1 LARPELTT
9 RLKLRHAFALLLAL
23 CAATAVSAEPRIG
36 KFVQYDAGEFVVVTS
51 RSGAQARRI
60 MEDLVKFRLTLERV
74 LGKRATPNAF
84 PTTIVIT
91 SASDWKNWLQPGQ
104 DIAGFFQRARFS
116 NYMAINGDAPVE
128 EALHVMF
135 HEYTHYYL
143 ASQFAGEYPPW
154 FNEGLAE
161 LMSWAKFDKGMA
173 LLRVPMYQ
181 VYEARD
187 GDWIP
192 FERLI
197 KVDHSDPEY
206 QSHKLAPSFYAQ
218 SWLTMNYGLIENR
231 DFGVQIFKYLQKLN
245 TLVPQEEAARST
257 FGDLAAADRLL
268 RDYSRAKNIAGGGLT
283 LGDVPE
289 VQLPRSRPLTEFDAM
304 SILADLMLET
314 RISPERIRPLVQSL
328 ERRDPNT
335 ARGAILAARLAEA
348 TDENA
353 AFDAAVA
360 RAEAAMAPSDW
371 QQRREL
377 ASVLL
382 SSGLDSSPMS
392 SRKSEAMDSDV
403 KRAMR
408 WFAEAVAHN
417 NEDVEALWGFG
428 TAATRLDKNL
438 DLAEQALVAA
448 YKRAP
453 SSAEIAMSLANLKAR
468 QEKPDDMIPFLEDT
482 VRYATDLH
490 TRRWASDT
498 LVQTRQYLR
507 ERDEL
512 EAENRKQQ
520 EAYEKMRAEY
530 EKKYGKPKKKK

>member
-1 LARPELTT
+1 MKQMPR
-9 RLKLRHAFALLLAL
+9 ALLVAL
-23 CAATAVSAEPRIG
+23 LMTASSTTPAGDPRVG

-60 MEDLVKFRLTLERV
+60 MEDLVKFRVTLERV
-74 LGKRATPNAF
+74 LGKRATRNAF

-91 SASDWKNWLQPGQ
+91 SASDWNKWLQPGR
-104 DIAGFFQRARFS
+104 DVAGFFQRARFS
-116 NYMAINGDAPVE
+116 NYMAINGDAPTE

-161 LMSWAKFDKGMA
+161 LMGWAKFDKGMA

-197 KVDHSDPEY
+197 KVDHDDPEY

-218 SWLTMNYGLIENR
+218 SWLTVNYGLIENR
-231 DFGVQIFKYLQKLN
+231 IFGAQIFRYLQKLN
-245 TLVPQEEAARST
+245 TLVPEDEAAREA
-257 FGDLAAADRLL
+257 FGDLAAADKLL
-268 RDYSRAKNIAGGGLT
+268 RDYSHYSSIAGGGIN
-283 LGDVPE
+283 LGEVPE
-289 VQLPRSRPLTEFDAM
+289 VQLPEPKALTNFDSMA
-304 SILADLMLET
+304 ILADVMLET
-314 RISPERIRPLVQSL
+314 RLAPARIQPLVQML
-328 ERRDPNT
+328 ERHDPNV
-335 ARGAILAARLAEA
+335 ARAAILAARLAQA
-348 TDENA
+348 NDDNA
-353 AFDAAVA
+353 EFDAAVG
-360 RAEAAMAPSDW
+360 RAERAMAPGDS

-382 SSGLDSSPMS
+382 TSGLDSSPMS
-392 SRKSEAMDSDV
+392 SRKSEDMDNDV
-403 KRAMR
+403 KRAMK
-408 WFAEAVAHN
+408 WFAEAIAHN
-417 NEDVEALWGFG
+417 NQDVEALWGFG

-438 DLAEQALVAA
+438 DLAEQALLAA
-448 YKRAP
+448 YKLAP
-453 SSAEIAMSLANLKAR
+453 ASAEIAMSLANVKGR
-468 QEKPDDMIPFLEDT
+468 QEKPEDMVPFLEDT
-482 VRYATDLH
+482 VRYSTDLH
-490 TRRWASDT
+490 TRRWASET
-498 LVQTRQYLR
+498 LKQTRDFIA
-507 ERDEL
+507 ERDKL

-520 EAYEKMRAEY
+520 EAYEKMRDEY

>member
-1 LARPELTT
+1 MRIRSLILALALAFTSS
-9 RLKLRHAFALLLAL
+9 AFAGD
-23 CAATAVSAEPRIG
+23 PRVG

-60 MEDLVKFRLTLERV
+60 MEDLVKFRVTLERV
-74 LGKRATPNAF
+74 LGKRATRNAF

-91 SASDWKNWLQPGQ
+91 SASDWNKWLQPGREV
-104 DIAGFFQRARFS
+104 AGFFQRARFS
-116 NYMAINGDAPVE
+116 NYMAINGDAPTE

-161 LMSWAKFDKGMA
+161 LMGWAKFDKGMA

-192 FERLI
+192 FDRLI

-206 QSHKLAPSFYAQ
+206 QSHALAPTFYAQ

-231 DFGVQIFKYLQKLN
+231 EFGAQIFRYLQKLN
-245 TLVPQEEAARST
+245 TLVPQDEAARLA
-257 FGDLAAADRLL
+257 FGDLAAIDKLL
-268 RDYSRAKNIAGGGLT
+268 RDYSRAKSIAGGGVA

-289 VQLPRSRPLTEFDAM
+289 VQLPQPKPLSEFDAL
-304 SILADLMLET
+304 SVFADLMLES
-314 RISPERIRPLVQSL
+314 RNSPERIRPLVQTL
-328 ERRDPNT
+328 EPRDPNT
-335 ARGAILAARLAEA
+335 ARAAILAARLAEA
-348 TDENA
+348 TDEND

-360 RAEAAMAPSDW
+360 RAEGALAQTDW

-392 SRKSEAMDSDV
+392 SRNSEDMDRDV
-403 KRAMR
+403 KRAMK
-408 WFAEAVAHN
+408 WFAEAIAHN

-468 QEKPDDMIPFLEDT
+468 QEKPDEMIPFLEDA
-482 VRYATDLH
+482 VRFATDLH
-490 TRRWASDT
+490 TRRWATDT
-498 LVQTRQYLR
+498 LVQTRHYLKER
-507 ERDEL
+507 EEL
-512 EAENRKQQ
+512 EAESRRQQ

-530 EKKYGKPKKKK
+530 EKKYGKPKKKR

>member
-1 LARPELTT
+1 MSSLRSWLCVVLAGLP
-9 RLKLRHAFALLLAL
+9 LL
-23 CAATAVSAEPRIG
+23 VVGGEPRVG

-91 SASDWKNWLQPGQ
+91 SASDWNSWLRPRENV
-104 DIAGFFQRARFS
+104 AGFFQRARFA
-116 NYMAINGDAPVE
+116 NYMAIDGDAPVD

-161 LMSWAKFDKGMA
+161 LMGWARFDKGMA
-173 LLRVPMYQ
+173 LLQVPMYQ
-181 VYEARD
+181 VYEARE
-187 GDWIP
+187 GDWIS

-197 KVDHSDPEY
+197 KVDQSDPEY

-218 SWLTMNYGLIENR
+218 SWLTLNYGLIENR
-231 DFGVQIFKYLQKLN
+231 DFGAQIFRYLQKLN
-245 TLVPQEEAARST
+245 TLVPQEEAARAT
-257 FGDLAAADRLL
+257 FGDLAAADKLL
-268 RDYSRAKNIAGGGLT
+268 RDYSRAKNIAGGGLA
-283 LGDVPE
+283 LADVPE
-289 VQLPRSRPLTEFDAM
+289 VQLPAPKPLTEFDAM
-304 SILADLMLET
+304 SILADLMLEA

-328 ERRDPNT
+328 ERRDPNP
-335 ARGAILAARLAEA
+335 ARAAILAARLAEA
-348 TDENA
+348 TDENP

-360 RAEAAMAPSDW
+360 RAEGALAPTDW

-382 SSGLDSSPMS
+382 SSGLDTSPMG
-392 SRKSEAMDSDV
+392 SRKSEDMDSDV
-403 KRAMR
+403 KRALK
-408 WFAEAVAHN
+408 WFAEAIAHN
-417 NEDVEALWGFG
+417 NQDVEALWGFG

-438 DLAEQALVAA
+438 DLAEQALVVA
-448 YKRAP
+448 YRRAP

-468 QEKPDDMIPFLEDT
+468 QEKPDEMIPFLEDT
-482 VRYATDLH
+482 IRYATDLQ

-498 LVQTRQYLR
+498 LLQTRNYLK

-512 EAENRKQQ
+512 EAVNRKQQ
-520 EAYEKMRAEY
+520 EAYEKMRDEY

>member
-1 LARPELTT
+1 MRMRATLVT
-9 RLKLRHAFALLLAL
+9 LAL
-23 CAATAVSAEPRIG
+23 AVSCIAPTQAGEPRVG
-36 KFVQYDAGEFVVVTS
+36 RFVQYDAGEFVVVTS

-60 MEDLVKFRLTLERV
+60 MEGLVKFRMTLEGV

-91 SASDWKNWLQPGQ
+91 SASDWKNWLQPAQ
-104 DIAGFFQRARFS
+104 NIAGFFQRARFS
-116 NYMAINGDAPVE
+116 NYMALNGDAPVD

-161 LMSWAKFDKGMA
+161 LMGWARFDKGMA
-173 LLRVPMYQ
+173 LLQVPMYQ

-187 GDWIP
+187 GDWIT
-192 FERLI
+192 FDRLL
-197 KVDHSDPEY
+197 KVDHNDPEY

-218 SWLTMNYGLIENR
+218 CWLTMNYGLIENR
-231 DFGVQIFKYLQKLN
+231 EFGTQILNYLQKLN
-245 TLVPQEEAARST
+245 TLVPQDEAARSA
-257 FGDLAAADRLL
+257 FGDLAAADRRL
-268 RDYSRAKNIAGGGLT
+268 REYSRAKNIAGGGLA
-283 LGDVPE
+283 LKNVPE
-289 VQLPRSRPLTEFDAM
+289 VQLPAPKPLGEFDAM
-304 SILADLMLET
+304 SIIADVMLET
-314 RISPERIRPLVQSL
+314 RLSPERIRPMVQSL
-328 ERRDPNT
+328 ERRDPNR
-335 ARGAILAARLAEA
+335 ARAAILAARLAEA
-348 TDENA
+348 TDDNA

-360 RAEAAMAPSDW
+360 KAEAALAPTDW

-392 SRKSEAMDSDV
+392 SRQTEAMENDV
-403 KRAMR
+403 KRALK
-408 WFAEAVAHN
+408 WFAEAIAHN
-417 NEDVEALWGFG
+417 HEDVEALWGFG

-438 DLAEQALVAA
+438 DVAEQALVAA
-448 YKRAP
+448 YQRAP

-468 QEKPDDMIPFLEDT
+468 QEKPDEMIPFLEDT

-498 LVQTRQYLR
+498 LVQTRNYLK

-512 EAENRKQQ
+512 EAESRRQQ
-520 EAYEKMRAEY
+520 EAYEKMRSEY
-530 EKKYGKPKKKK
+530 EERYGKPKKKK

>member
-1 LARPELTT
+1 MRKLAGLF
-9 RLKLRHAFALLLAL
+9 LLFAFLAP
-23 CAATAVSAEPRIG
+23 ADAGEPRIG

-51 RSGAQARRI
+51 RSGAQARRL

-91 SASDWKNWLQPGQ
+91 SASDWNNWVQPGRSL
-104 DIAGFFQRARFS
+104 AGFFQRARFA
-116 NYMAINGDAPVE
+116 NYMAINGDASLD

-143 ASQFAGEYPPW
+143 ASQFSGEYPPW

-161 LMSWAKFDKGMA
+161 LMGWAKFDKGMA
-173 LLRVPMYQ
+173 LLRVPMDQ

-192 FERLI
+192 FQRLL
-197 KVDHSDPEY
+197 KVDQSDPEY
-206 QSHKLAPSFYAQ
+206 QSHDLAPSFYAQ
-218 SWLTMNYGLIENR
+218 AWLTVNYGLIENR
-231 DFGVQIFKYLQKLN
+231 EFGKHIVEYLQKLN
-245 TLVPQEEAARST
+245 TLVPQDEAARAT
-257 FGDLAAADRLL
+257 FGDLMAADKLL
-268 RDYSRAKNIAGGGLT
+268 RDYSRAKSIAGGGLP
-283 LGDVPE
+283 LGDVPD
-289 VQLPRSRPLTEFDAM
+289 VQLPAPKPLSEADAM
-304 SILADLMLET
+304 SIFADLMLES
-314 RISPERIRPLVQSL
+314 RNSPERIRPLVQSL
-328 ERRDPNT
+328 ERRDPNR
-335 ARGAILAARLAEA
+335 ARAAILAARLAEV

-360 RAEAAMAPSDW
+360 KAEAALAPSDW

-382 SSGLDSSPMS
+382 NSGLDSSPMS
-392 SRKSEAMDSDV
+392 SRKSEDMERDV
-403 KRAMR
+403 KRAMK
-408 WFAEAVAHN
+408 WFAEAISHN
-417 NEDVEALWGFG
+417 NTDVEALWGFG
-428 TAATRLDKNL
+428 TAAARLDKNL

-468 QEKPDDMIPFLEDT
+468 QEKPDEMIPFLEDT
-482 VRYATDLH
+482 VRFATDLH
-490 TRRWASDT
+490 TRRWATET
-498 LVQTRQYLR
+498 LAQTRGYLK

-520 EAYEKMRAEY
+520 EAYEKARAEY
-530 EKKYGKPKKKK
+530 EKKYGKAKKKK

>member
-1 LARPELTT
+1 MT
-9 RLKLRHAFALLLAL
+9 RTLILALLLT
-23 CAATAVSAEPRIG
+23 CASAAFGGEPRIG
-36 KFVQYDAGEFVVVTS
+36 KFVQYDTGEFAVVTS
-51 RSGAQARRI
+51 RSGTQARRL

-91 SASDWKNWLQPGQ
+91 SATDWKNWLQPGR
-104 DIAGFFQRARFS
+104 DIAGFFQSARFS
-116 NYMAINGDAPVE
+116 NYMAINGDAPLE

-161 LMSWAKFDKGMA
+161 LMGWAKFDKGMA

-192 FERLI
+192 FDRLI

-206 QSHKLAPSFYAQ
+206 QSHALAPTFYAQ

-231 DFGVQIFKYLQKLN
+231 DFGAQIFRYLQKLN
-245 TLVPQEEAARST
+245 TLVPQDEAARLA
-257 FGDLAAADRLL
+257 FGDLAVIDKRL
-268 RDYSRAKNIAGGGLT
+268 RDYSRAKSIAGGGVA

-289 VQLPRSRPLTEFDAM
+289 VQLPLAKPLSEFDA
-304 SILADLMLET
+304 LGVFADLMLES
-314 RISPERIRPLVQSL
+314 RNSPERIRPLVQTL

-335 ARGAILAARLAEA
+335 ARAAILAARL
-348 TDENA
+348 T
-353 AFDAAVA
+353 
-360 RAEAAMAPSDW
+360 DW

-392 SRKSEAMDSDV
+392 SRNSEDMDKDV
-403 KRAMR
+403 KRAMK
-408 WFAEAVAHN
+408 WFAEAIAHN

-448 YKRAP
+448 YQRAP

-468 QEKPDDMIPFLEDT
+468 QEKPDEMIPFLEDA
-482 VRYATDLH
+482 VRFATDLH
-490 TRRWASDT
+490 TRRWATDT
-498 LVQTRQYLR
+498 LVQTRHFLKER
-507 ERDEL
+507 EEL
-512 EAENRKQQ
+512 EAESRRQQ

>member
-1 LARPELTT
+1 MT
-9 RLKLRHAFALLLAL
+9 RTLILALLLT
-23 CAATAVSAEPRIG
+23 CASAAFGGEPRIG
-36 KFVQYDAGEFVVVTS
+36 KFVQYDTGEFVVVTS
-51 RSGAQARRI
+51 RSGTQARRL

-91 SASDWKNWLQPGQ
+91 SATDWKNWLQPGR
-104 DIAGFFQRARFS
+104 DIAGFFQSARFS
-116 NYMAINGDAPVE
+116 NYMAINGDAPLE

-161 LMSWAKFDKGMA
+161 LMGWAKFDKGMA

-192 FERLI
+192 FDRLI

-206 QSHKLAPSFYAQ
+206 QSHALAPTFYAQ

-231 DFGVQIFKYLQKLN
+231 DFGAQIFRYLQKLN
-245 TLVPQEEAARST
+245 TLVPQDEAARLA
-257 FGDLAAADRLL
+257 FGDLAVIDKRL
-268 RDYSRAKNIAGGGLT
+268 RDYSRAKSIAGGGVA
-283 LGDVPE
+283 LGDVPQ
-289 VQLPRSRPLTEFDAM
+289 VQLPLGKPLSEFDA
-304 SILADLMLET
+304 LGVFADLMLES
-314 RISPERIRPLVQSL
+314 RNSPERIRPLVQTL

-335 ARGAILAARLAEA
+335 ARAAILAARLAEA
-348 TDENA
+348 TDEND

-360 RAEAAMAPSDW
+360 RAEGALAPTDW

-392 SRKSEAMDSDV
+392 SRNSEDMDKDV
-403 KRAMR
+403 KRAMK
-408 WFAEAVAHN
+408 WFAEAIAHN

-448 YKRAP
+448 YQRAP

-468 QEKPDDMIPFLEDT
+468 QEKPDEMIPFLEDA
-482 VRYATDLH
+482 VRFATDLH
-490 TRRWASDT
+490 TRRWATDT
-498 LVQTRQYLR
+498 LVQTRHFLKER
-507 ERDEL
+507 EEL
-512 EAENRKQQ
+512 EAESRRQQ